1 MKIRNF
7 ALFILLSCS
16 ATSLWANSKT
26 PGKVIAGYV
35 EKIVIENQSFTTK
48 AKLDT
53 GAKTSAIYADKIER
67 FRKNGQR
74 WVEFTLILNE
84 KVTLERQRVRQVKI
98 KGDGGD
104 FDARP
109 VVELDI
115 CFNGRHYTTE
125 FTLADRGEY
134 IYPVLLGREFLNGKA
149 LVDPEETFLT
159 LASCP

>member
-1 MKIRNF
+1 MNKFRVII
-7 ALFILLSCS
+7 FILLT
-16 ATSLWANSKT
+16 ATSQGLWASSKT
-26 PGKVIAGYV
+26 PGKVISGYV
-35 EKIVIENQSFTTK
+35 EKIVVENQSFTAK

-74 WVEFTLILNE
+74 WVRFTLMLDE
-84 KVTLERQRVRQVKI
+84 KLTIERQRVRKVKI
-98 KGDGGD
+98 KDDDGE

-115 CFNGRHYTTE
+115 CFNGRHYNTE
-125 FTLADRGEY
+125 FTLADRSEY
-134 IYPVLLGREFLNGKA
+134 IYPVLLGREFLNGRA